1 MGNLRVSAYDSD
13 GKQHFKSVNTNH
25 YTEAE
30 IKVIELHFKKHI
42 HANKDAKDFRI
53 KEILQAF
60 PVASSVAVTAKPKDM
75 FEFRSMETI
84 EAPKNGGFS
93 FAILGSTRAGKS
105 TLMIWLYEHFF
116 KKDITFLMTLS
127 NHIDIYKPL
136 KSKAI
141 ICPDYMP
148 SVIENAIKIN
158 KETKNH
164 YDFCFI
170 FDDLSING
178 KNDKTMTRLTTTGR
192 NQGCS
197 LIYNGQ
203 KLTMLSATGRSN
215 INIICMFRQITDTA
229 TEDII
234 KTYLRSWFPKGMK
247 MNEMIAEYKRLTS
260 DYHFIV
266 LNTLTDEVFL
276 SKIDISQK

>member
-1 MGNLRVSAYDSD
+1 MGNLRVTAYDPD
-13 GKQHFKSVNTNH
+13 GMQRFKSINTNH
-25 YTEAE
+25 YTNDE
-30 IKVIELHFKKHI
+30 IKHIELRFKQHI
-42 HANKDAKDFRI
+42 HAGKGVKEFSI
-53 KEILQAF
+53 KEILNEMRRPDTTDRSHSSSIF
-60 PVASSVAVTAKPKDM
+60 PFKKMD
-75 FEFRSMETI
+75 TI
-84 EAPKNGGFS
+84 TPPTNGGFS

-105 TLMIWLYEHFF
+105 TLMVWLYERFF

-136 KSKAI
+136 EKKAI

-148 SVIENAIKIN
+148 EVIEKAIKIN
-158 KETKNH
+158 KETENH

-192 NQGCS
+192 NNGCS

-234 KTYLRSWFPKGMK
+234 KAYLRSWFPKGMK
-247 MNEMIAEYKRLTS
+247 MNEMITEYKKLTS

-266 LNTLTDEVFL
+266 LNTLTDEVFI
-276 SKIDISQK
+276 SKIDI